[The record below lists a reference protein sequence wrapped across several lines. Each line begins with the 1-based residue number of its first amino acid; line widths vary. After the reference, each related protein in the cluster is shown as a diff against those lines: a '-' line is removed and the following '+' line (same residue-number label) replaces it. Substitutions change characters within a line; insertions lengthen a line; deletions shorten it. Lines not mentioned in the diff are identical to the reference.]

1 MLTLTCILLILR
13 HQIYLECHSAA
24 LANDNLDCQI
34 NDISQETV
42 QHWENMKNI
51 GSKAPKIK
59 AENLIYFGFVTEG
72 GRR

>member
-1 MLTLTCILLILR
+1 
-13 HQIYLECHSAA
+13 
-24 LANDNLDCQI
+24 LDCQI

-59 AENLIYFGFVTEG
+59 AENLIYFGVRDTEG
-72 GRR
+72 RR